1 MKGERMCDII
11 ERKEGVF
18 MKKEN
23 IALHTGLA
31 FALTLTVISL
41 SVVFTLAFRPLYYLD
56 MHLFDLSEK
65 TGYSEEKIL
74 ENYDELIDYNLSF
87 SDSELKLPS
96 LPMSSAGRIHF
107 QEVKDIFDVFKYLA
121 AGGAVLCSVWIW
133 RMKKKKEYTYLK
145 LTAVLTL
152 ALPLLT
158 GAFVAADWDQ
168 AFTAF
173 HTLAFNNDYWI
184 FDPARDPVINI
195 LPDVFFLHCALLIL
209 AGIAA
214 GSAICAVLYRKEH
227 FALRRER
234 SRS

>member
-1 MKGERMCDII
+1 
-11 ERKEGVF
+11 

-107 QEVKDIFDVFKYLA
+107 QEVKDIFDVFK
-121 AGGAVLCSVWIW
+121 
-133 RMKKKKEYTYLK
+133 
-145 LTAVLTL
+145 
-152 ALPLLT
+152 
-158 GAFVAADWDQ
+158 
-168 AFTAF
+168 
-173 HTLAFNNDYWI
+173 
-184 FDPARDPVINI
+184 
-195 LPDVFFLHCALLIL
+195 
-209 AGIAA
+209 
-214 GSAICAVLYRKEH
+214 
-227 FALRRER
+227 
-234 SRS
+234 